1 MDLLRNAMQELK
13 NVYQEVKGR
22 VELEEQQQ
30 MRCTNEVDG
39 WLHSVL
45 AMEIQINEILQKGDR
60 KIQKKCPGTC
70 CPRNCRSSYK
80 LGKKA
85 SKKLGVVIEL
95 RNKGRFDVVAD
106 RLPQSPVDE
115 RPMDKIVGLERM
127 YAEVYRCIQDEEL
140 GIIGLHSM
148 GVPGKLRVENSIIN
162 PKIEISC

>member
-1 MDLLRNAMQELK
+1 MDSLRNAMQELK

-70 CPRNCRSSYK
+70 CTRNCRSSYK